1 MVRKVNAV
9 RTYRIVYT
17 SGSSPKAHEFITD
30 KPMVAQKQYEFLTSD
45 IAKDLLKAKILYSGF
60 DGGLSHEWMAYSP
73 ADVSGFRGRFYSNL
87 LNYCTLLT

>member
-1 MVRKVNAV
+1 MIRKVNAV

-45 IAKDLLKAKILYSGF
+45 IAKDLLQAKVLYSGF
-60 DGGLSHEWMAYSP
+60 DGGLNHV
-73 ADVSGFRGRFYSNL
+73 D
-87 LNYCTLLT
+87 